1 MLYAAWIRIA
11 ASDHSQAR
19 DRQMCHVY
27 TLHHVTRGKPQQLV
41 SHMPRVTACEDRACR
56 PHLHGVGRRR
66 RDAQLVR
73 DDDDIMITS
82 CMGRRR
88 RDAQLVLLLSLLLLL

>member
-88 RDAQLVLLLSLLLLL
+88 RDA